1 MDDSDFLVLKFILSN
16 KRTIERLLIFLII
29 LYSKSQ
35 NSSNFKAVALFFR
48 TLRPPYERRCT
59 MNYVE
64 LRAGVEPAIYSL
76 QVNCLTIRLSKHK
89 VELFRTSTNP
99 IFYKWGYDLIYYCNY
114 ILAGHRGLEPR
125 THGLTVHRSA
135 D

>member
-1 MDDSDFLVLKFILSN
+1 
-16 KRTIERLLIFLII
+16 
-29 LYSKSQ
+29 
-35 NSSNFKAVALFFR
+35 
-48 TLRPPYERRCT
+48 

-114 ILAGHRGLEPR
+114 ILAEAEGFEPSKKSQDQNLVPYR
-125 THGLTVHRSA
+125 LATPH
-135 D
+135 